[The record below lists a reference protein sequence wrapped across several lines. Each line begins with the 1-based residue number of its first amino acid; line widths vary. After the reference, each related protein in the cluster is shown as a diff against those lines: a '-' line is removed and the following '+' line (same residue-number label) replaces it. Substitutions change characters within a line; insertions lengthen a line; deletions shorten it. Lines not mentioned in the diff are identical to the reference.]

1 MVDVDKLRG
10 KITERRMNAGTVAEA
25 VGINKATFYRRI
37 NSGGGSF
44 TVDEAYK
51 VSRLLGL
58 TLEEVNQIFFAQ
70 YVA

>member
-10 KITERRMNAGTVAEA
+10 KITEHRMNAATVAEA

-37 NSGGGSF
+37 NTGGGSF

-58 TLEEVNQIFFAQ
+58 TLEEVNQIFFAS